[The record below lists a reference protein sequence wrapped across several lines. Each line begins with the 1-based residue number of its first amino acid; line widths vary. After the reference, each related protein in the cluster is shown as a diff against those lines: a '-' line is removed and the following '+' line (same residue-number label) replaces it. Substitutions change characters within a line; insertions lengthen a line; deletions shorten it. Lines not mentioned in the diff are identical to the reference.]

1 MKFGYWHQS
10 TKAFTRPY
18 KKDFFFFADKYARY
32 LTGNNM
38 ERKIRLK
45 TEPL

>member
-18 KKDFFFFADKYARY
+18 NKDFFYFFLADKYARY
-32 LTGNNM
+32 VS